1 MEIRGNGTGIVFV
14 ENVRAEWYN
23 GAEEDMLLGWGVQDE
38 SLTGI
43 AGMFVYGMLIAK
55 CFLVF
60 GNPAW
65 VNGIDC
71 AWIHIGALWT
81 FGGLLVMMRKV
92 RK

>member
-1 MEIRGNGTGIVFV
+1 
-14 ENVRAEWYN
+14 
-23 GAEEDMLLGWGVQDE
+23 MLVGWGVQDE
-38 SLTGI
+38 SLTGVT
-43 AGMFVYGMLIAK
+43 AMFVYGMLIAK
-55 CFLVF
+55 YFLMF

-71 AWIHIGALWT
+71 AWIHIGALRT

>member
-1 MEIRGNGTGIVFV
+1 
-14 ENVRAEWYN
+14 
-23 GAEEDMLLGWGVQDE
+23 MLVGWGVQDE
-38 SLTGI
+38 SLTGVT
-43 AGMFVYGMLIAK
+43 AMFVYGMLIAK

-71 AWIHIGALWT
+71 ASIHIGALRT